1 MAKKEKKEPDK
12 PSTAWQGTYGDMI
25 TLMLCF
31 FVMLYDPSEVDT
43 AALAQIQDS
52 LQIVTESIEAPVT
65 SGGQS
70 LNAGKLADL
79 GNTVSSLPS
88 AEKGKSLSVAKKK
101 AVSLFA
107 PEVKSAKI
115 TLSSD
120 ERGLVISLASD
131 VFFEQGS
138 AQLNIDETRD
148 ILLKLSKFF
157 QDSELKNRRFRIEGH
172 TDSTPV
178 AAVPDSTEYYP
189 SNWELSASRAANVL
203 HYLSDF
209 GVDEQSFSIAG
220 YADTRPM
227 FSNETKEGQAYNRRV
242 DIIILDEGHF

>member
-1 MAKKEKKEPDK
+1 
-12 PSTAWQGTYGDMI
+12 
-25 TLMLCF
+25 
-31 FVMLYDPSEVDT
+31 MLYDPSEVDT
-43 AALAQIQDS
+43 AALAQIQES
-52 LQIVTESIEAPVT
+52 LQITTESIEAPVT

-70 LNAGKLADL
+70 LAAGKLADL
-79 GNTVSSLPS
+79 GNNISALPS
-88 AEKGKSLSVAKKK
+88 AEKGKSLSIAKKK

-115 TLSSD
+115 TISSD
-120 ERGLVISLASD
+120 ERGVVISLASD

-138 AQLNIDETRD
+138 AVLNIDETRD

-178 AAVPDSTEYYP
+178 DNELYP
-189 SNWELSASRAANVL
+189 SNWELSSARSANVL

-209 GVDEQSFSIAG
+209 GVDEQKFSIAG

>member
-1 MAKKEKKEPDK
+1 MAKKEKKAPDK

-43 AALAQIQDS
+43 AALAQIQES
-52 LQIVTESIEAPVT
+52 LQITTESIEAPVT

-70 LNAGKLADL
+70 LAAGKLADL
-79 GNTVSSLPS
+79 GNNVSALPS

-120 ERGLVISLASD
+120 ERGVVISLASD

-138 AQLNIDETRD
+138 AALNIDETRE

-178 AAVPDSTEYYP
+178 ENEFFP
-189 SNWELSASRAANVL
+189 SNWELSSARAASVL

-209 GVDEQSFSIAG
+209 GVNEQQFSIAG